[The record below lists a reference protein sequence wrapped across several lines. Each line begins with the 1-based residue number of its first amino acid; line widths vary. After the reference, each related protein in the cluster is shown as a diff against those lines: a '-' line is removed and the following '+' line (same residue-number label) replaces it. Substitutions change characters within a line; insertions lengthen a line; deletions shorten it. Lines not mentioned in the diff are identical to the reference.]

1 MTEQRTELTT
11 NVGRLDD
18 LRGDWLQYYDSVYL
32 GDPFCALLANNL
44 TENTKHLEQA
54 IRHLH
59 DLDKRAYLTT
69 YVEPWTDD
77 LPRIGDAVAAAVDL
91 GIDAIEI
98 LNLGVLRLVA
108 RRCAGIPVHVNGFV
122 QAFNPVAATAL
133 ADYGVRRLMPY
144 HELTLDEVDLLHEK
158 TSYELELPIHG
169 AIPLGYAEFCMIHP
183 NRVAEGKRCR
193 GDCVRGFML
202 RHRDYSLR
210 SAGRMTASGKD
221 LCMLDHL
228 ELLQA
233 KGYSTFRIESRL
245 RDAAYRATVGSTYR
259 RVLDHEAEG
268 RSAATLQI
276 DLEPLNRCSPEGL
289 CNGYYFGES
298 GIQYL

>member
-1 MTEQRTELTT
+1 MTDQRIELTT

-18 LRGDWLQYYDSVYL
+18 LRGDWLEHYDSVYL

-44 TENTKHLEQA
+44 TEHTQHLEQA
-54 IRHLH
+54 IRRLH
-59 DLDKRAYLTT
+59 DLEKRAYLTT

-91 GIDAIEI
+91 GIDGIEI
-98 LNLGVLRLVA
+98 LNLGVLRLVS
-108 RRCAGIPVHVNGFV
+108 RRCPGIGIHVNGFV

-133 ADYGVRRLMPY
+133 GDYGVRRLMPY

-183 NRVAEGKRCR
+183 TRVAEGKRCR
-193 GDCVRGFML
+193 GDCLRGFML

-228 ELLQA
+228 ELLLT
-233 KGYSTFRIESRL
+233 KGYSIFRIESRL
-245 RDAAYRATVGSTYR
+245 RDAAYRATVGGIYR
-259 RVLDHEAEG
+259 RFLDHAAAGQPTAE
-268 RSAATLQI
+268 LQI
-276 DLEPLNRCSPEGL
+276 DRDPLSSCSPEGL
-289 CNGYYFGES
+289 CNGYYFGDS
-298 GIQYL
+298 GRQYL